1 MKPLLKYT
9 ALRLAASVGVFTV
22 SRWATRRRLRIF
34 AYHGVSDQAPGDQN
48 FDGFFVSPAVFE
60 AHLRTLRHHYNVRPL
75 SALLQEPW
83 PDRAAAITFDDGYAD
98 NAEIA
103 APLLAKY
110 DLPATFFVTT
120 GFIDGT
126 HFPWWARV
134 RQHFQTDRAR
144 ILAVEAELRHLSA
157 ADREGRMT
165 EFEPGRADGVWRFM
179 SWDQLRQL
187 QAAGHEI
194 GAHTVSHI
202 SLGHESPA
210 TVEQEIAASLH
221 RLQEEIGAVS
231 PVYSYPY
238 GEAANYTPALADRLR
253 RFGCTAGLT
262 TAVGLNSPNIN
273 AFQLKRLSITG
284 NHDRYAFRALAA
296 GLRP

>member
-1 MKPLLKYT
+1 M
-9 ALRLAASVGVFTV
+9 RLAASVGVFTA
-22 SRWATRRRLRIF
+22 SRWVTRRSLRIF
-34 AYHGVSDQAPGDQN
+34 AYHGVSDQAPVDQN

-98 NAEIA
+98 NAEVA
-103 APLLAKY
+103 AALLAKY
-110 DLPATFFVTT
+110 ELPATFFVTT
-120 GFIDGT
+120 GFIDGS

-134 RQHFQTDRAR
+134 RQHFAHDRER
-144 ILAVEAELRHLSA
+144 ILQVESTLRHLSA
-157 ADREGRMT
+157 ADRDRRMT
-165 EFEPGRADGVWRFM
+165 EFGSGRADRVWRFM
-179 SWDQLRQL
+179 SWDQLREL
-187 QAAGHEI
+187 KAAGHEI

-202 SLGHESPA
+202 SLGHELPDA
-210 TVEQEIAASLH
+210 VEQEVAASLT
-221 RLQEEIGAVS
+221 RVREEIGSVS

-238 GEAANYTPALADRLR
+238 GEAANVTPALADQLR
-253 RFGCTAGLT
+253 RSGCTAGLT
-262 TAVGLNSPNIN
+262 TVVGLNSPNIN
-273 AFQLKRLSITG
+273 VFQLKRLSITG